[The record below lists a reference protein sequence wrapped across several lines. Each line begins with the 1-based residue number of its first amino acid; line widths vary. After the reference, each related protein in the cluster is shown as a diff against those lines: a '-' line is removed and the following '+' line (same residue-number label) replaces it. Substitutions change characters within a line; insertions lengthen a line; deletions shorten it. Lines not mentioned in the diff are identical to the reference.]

1 MLNFLKYIFFFG
13 LIISILTL
21 WRWWIALIFFFN
33 VKSEPV
39 FLVLNPTWLWCIIS
53 SIYCWIQFAKILHL
67 LVLSLCTIYF
77 FFWNWCKDKSYL
89 KESVG
94 KYSFCLHFSGKIRV
108 ELVDFF
114 PLMFCFWNLSAKHS
128 EPSVYFMGKFLFI
141 TYLNYFISMAIENT
155 YSWVNCGRF
164 FHLTFFSTSS
174 KCPKFSFKISSICSD
189 VTFLI
194 YATNNLNLFSF

>member
-1 MLNFLKYIFFFG
+1 MVNCID
-13 LIISILTL
+13 
-21 WRWWIALIFFFN
+21 FFFN

-67 LVLSLCTIYF
+67 LVLSLCTIYIY

-114 PLMFCFWNLSAKHS
+114 PLMFCFWNLPAKHS
-128 EPSVYFMGKFLFI
+128 GPSVYFMGKFLFI